1 MAYIDSDKD
10 RIYRSWHNIKKR
22 CYDPRNPGYST
33 CGAKGQTMCDEWRDS
48 FESFYNWAIKNGY
61 GPSKALV
68 RENVNKGF
76 NADNCKWVVR
86 TPRGMSTHPLYHKWK
101 AMRERCRYSKNKAY
115 SHYGGR
121 GITICDEWRGDFMA
135 FYDWAMTHGWEPGLT
150 IERID
155 VDGNYCPENC
165 KFATMKEQGQNK
177 TNSLLITIDGIT
189 KTQSQW
195 CEEYGIN
202 KTTFRHRL
210 ERGWDAKKALTE
222 PIMKNQFS

>member
-1 MAYIDSDKD
+1 
-10 RIYRSWHNIKKR
+10 
-22 CYDPRNPGYST
+22 
-33 CGAKGQTMCDEWRDS
+33 
-48 FESFYNWAIKNGY
+48 
-61 GPSKALV
+61 
-68 RENVNKGF
+68 
-76 NADNCKWVVR
+76 
-86 TPRGMSTHPLYHKWK
+86 
-101 AMRERCRYSKNKAY
+101 
-115 SHYGGR
+115 
-121 GITICDEWRGDFMA
+121 MA